1 MIEYVLIAILFFA
14 VGILVGYFITKRNF
28 PVSIGKLNIDV
39 SDADGSRYFFLE
51 IDKGKMDFIIPGR
64 TISMKV
70 IERSYL
76 DSHE

>member
-1 MIEYVLIAILFFA
+1 MVDYFVIAILFL
-14 VGILVGYFITKRNF
+14 VIGILIGYFLEKRNF
-28 PVSIGKLNIDV
+28 PESIGRLNIDV
-39 SDADGSRYFFLE
+39 SDTDGSRYFFLE

-64 TISMKV
+64 IISMKV

>member
-1 MIEYVLIAILFFA
+1 MIEYILIAILFFA
-14 VGILVGYFITKRNF
+14 VGIFIGYFIEKRNF
-28 PVSIGKLNIDV
+28 PISIGKLNIDV
-39 SDADGSRYFFLE
+39 SDTDGSRYFFLE

-64 TISMKV
+64 TISMEV

>member
-1 MIEYVLIAILFFA
+1 MIECILIAILFFV
-14 VGILVGYFITKRNF
+14 VGILVGYFIEKTNF

-39 SDADGSRYFFLE
+39 SDTDGSRYFFLE

-64 TISMKV
+64 TISMEV

>member
-1 MIEYVLIAILFFA
+1 MIEYVLTAILFFA
-14 VGILVGYFITKRNF
+14 IGILVGYFIEKRNF

-39 SDADGSRYFFLE
+39 SDTDGSSDFFLE

-64 TISMKV
+64 IISMKV